1 MKMTK
6 KSIIEI
12 KKSISGV
19 TENNLNILV
28 ELDCELTD
36 LDYRVGT
43 ADEII
48 GWSTA
53 WKSSARASI
62 VLFVAQWVPGMHA
75 VHKHKC
81 RQAHLHTYLK

>member
-6 KSIIEI
+6 KNIIEI
-12 KKSISGV
+12 RKSISGV

-28 ELDCELTD
+28 ELDWELTD
-36 LDYRVGT
+36 SDYRVGT

-62 VLFVAQWVPGMHA
+62 ALFVAQWGPGMHA

-81 RQAHLHTYLK
+81 RQVYLHTYL

>member
-1 MKMTK
+1 MKMAK
-6 KSIIEI
+6 KNIIEI
-12 KKSISGV
+12 RKSISGV

-28 ELDCELTD
+28 ELNCELTD

-53 WKSSARASI
+53 CKSSARASI
-62 VLFVAQWVPGMHA
+62 ALFLAQWEPGMHT

-81 RQAHLHTYLK
+81 RQAYRHTYLR

>member
-1 MKMTK
+1 MKMAK
-6 KSIIEI
+6 KNIIEI
-12 KKSISGV
+12 RKSISGV

-28 ELDCELTD
+28 ELNCELTD

-53 WKSSARASI
+53 
-62 VLFVAQWVPGMHA
+62 
-75 VHKHKC
+75 
-81 RQAHLHTYLK
+81 